1 MLVSGAAVEPAAHRH
16 QRRTHPTRPGTG
28 RRPRSRGLPTYDAD
42 LQRLDLGTV
51 REIVGTFVGSADT
64 LAEATRGA
72 VPVTDDRP
80 IQEYSV
86 NSLLNFG
93 EAAPAAVIDLSGV
106 ATWCPG
112 CFADGKPL
120 LEGLDTYLELLNLAY
135 TAPVRDVANAR
146 ALAAR
151 EGRTIAGSAY
161 LGAIVPES
169 AELHNLLGLTYAS
182 NDDLEKAIVEFR
194 EALRLAPDSAATHW
208 HLGAALASRGAHE
221 EAIQHLR
228 RSVEL
233 DPGNEDAQ
241 RDLRILTTR

>member
-1 MLVSGAAVEPAAHRH
+1 MASLLHAG
-16 QRRTHPTRPGTG
+16 
-28 RRPRSRGLPTYDAD
+28 D
-42 LQRLDLGTV
+42 
-51 REIVGTFVGSADT
+51 
-64 LAEATRGA
+64 A
-72 VPVTDDRP
+72 VPA
-80 IQEYSV
+80 
-86 NSLLNFG
+86 SLVDVSRI
-93 EAAPAAVIDLSGV
+93 AD
-106 ATWCPG
+106 WCPA
-112 CFADGKPL
+112 CFVDGKPL
-120 LEGLDTYLELLNLAY
+120 VEGLDTYLELLNLAY

-161 LGAIVPES
+161 LGAIVPAS

-182 NDDLEKAIVEFR
+182 NGDLEKAIVEFR

>member
-1 MLVSGAAVEPAAHRH
+1 
-16 QRRTHPTRPGTG
+16 
-28 RRPRSRGLPTYDAD
+28 
-42 LQRLDLGTV
+42 
-51 REIVGTFVGSADT
+51 VGTFIGSAGMLAATARDT
-64 LAEATRGA
+64 P
-72 VPVTDDRP
+72 PVTDDRP
-80 IQEYSV
+80 IQEYGV
-86 NSLLNFG
+86 ASLLHAG
-93 EAAPAAVIDLSGV
+93 DAVPASLVDVSRIAD
-106 ATWCPG
+106 WCPA
-112 CFADGKPL
+112 CFANGKPL
-120 LEGLDTYLELLNLAY
+120 VEGLDTYLEILNLAY
-135 TAPVRDVANAR
+135 AAPERDVANAR

-182 NDDLEKAIVEFR
+182 NGDLEKAIVEFR

-221 EAIQHLR
+221 EAIRHLR